1 MIELGKLQP
10 FDLRKL
16 FGSEPRAFTP
26 WLASNINLLGQAL
39 GIDLELL
46 QIEKAVGDFSCDI
59 QARDTGRDRPVIIEN
74 QLEPTDHRHLGQ
86 LLTYAAG
93 LDAAVI
99 VWISPEVRD
108 EHREALDWLNR
119 RTDDRLE
126 FFGVSL
132 EAVQIDDSKPAV
144 QFRLVAFPNAWTK
157 AVTTENRREV
167 SELNQR
173 YKQFFQGVIDELREA
188 HRFTNARIAQAQN
201 WYAFSKGGF
210 TYSATFT
217 GDGRL
222 RAALE
227 ISKSVFDLLQAQ
239 RNEAEQKTGPIEWE
253 RLDQNQLSRISL
265 VRPNT
270 SIDEATAQADE
281 VRTWLIQALLKL
293 ESAFK
298 PHLEVAIQNLTAN
311 RIE

>member
-1 MIELGKLQP
+1 MIELGKVQP

-16 FGSEPRAFTP
+16 FDSEPRAFTP
-26 WLASNINLLGQAL
+26 WLASNINLLSQAL

-46 QIEKAVGDFSCDI
+46 QTEKAVGDFSCDI
-59 QARDTGRDRPVIIEN
+59 QARDIGRDRPVIIEN

-144 QFRLVAFPNAWTK
+144 QFKLVAFPNAWTK

-167 SELNQR
+167 SELNLR

-201 WYAFSKGGF
+201 WYALSKGGF

-227 ISKSVFDLLQAQ
+227 ISKAVFDQLQAQ
-239 RNEAEQKTGPIEWE
+239 MSEVENRTGQLEWE

-270 SIDEATAQADE
+270 SIDDAMAQADE
-281 VRTWLIQALLKL
+281 VRAWLVQALLKL
-293 ESAFK
+293 NATFG
-298 PHLEVAIQNLTAN
+298 PLLEAAIRNLPAN